1 MTKLQTISDKNTK
14 SFKIKKL
21 LVKKLNKE
29 QFKKDNLI
37 IVIGGDGFMLQTL
50 KKNKNSKKLFY
61 GINSGNYGFLM
72 NKFSS
77 KNIIKNLSKANMV
90 SIYPLEMIVKNKSNQ
105 ARKSLAINEVSILR
119 QSRQAASLSIKQGSR
134 QIIKK
139 LVSDGVLVSTPAG
152 STAYNLS
159 VHGPILSLHS
169 KKLSISPISAFRPRR
184 WKGKIV
190 NDKSKI
196 IITNLDP
203 SKRPISAVA
212 DNLEVRNAKS
222 ITVKTNNKIKEF
234 IFQISNTEKIYLS
247 KNSEDLKFNEKILSV
262 KLDKKI
268 IYKENIILQSLYKAA
283 TDQNIPPNTII
294 EFARIYGFQVDFQRD
309 IRKEDKFQIMYEV
322 FIDENKKIIETGE
335 ILFANLKLSGQDN
348 SLYYFDKENLEGHYD
363 KNGKSVQKALMK
375 SPINGAR
382 LSSSFGMRKH
392 PIDGYNKMH
401 RGTDFAAPK
410 GTPIMASGNG
420 IVKKAGWC
428 GGGGNCVKIRH
439 NSTYETVYAHMSK
452 FARGIKNGVR
462 VKQGQ
467 TIGYVG
473 STGKSTGPHLHYEVI
488 VNGKKVNSQKLKLP
502 SGKVLKGKNREYFET
517 AKIKL
522 DVLKS
527 EKIIGLN

>member
-1 MTKLQTISDKNTK
+1 MLK
-14 SFKIKKL
+14 KIKSSL
-21 LVKKLNKE
+21 LNNLKIFGLIL
-29 QFKKDNLI
+29 LI
-37 IVIGGDGFMLQTL
+37 IFTIIVATL
-50 KKNKNSKKLFY
+50 
-61 GINSGNYGFLM
+61 
-72 NKFSS
+72 
-77 KNIIKNLSKANMV
+77 
-90 SIYPLEMIVKNKSNQ
+90 SNHQ
-105 ARKSLAINEVSILR
+105 
-119 QSRQAASLSIKQGSR
+119 
-134 QIIKK
+134 
-139 LVSDGVLVSTPAG
+139 
-152 STAYNLS
+152 
-159 VHGPILSLHS
+159 
-169 KKLSISPISAFRPRR
+169 KKLSKSQNNNIVDNIYF
-184 WKGKIV
+184 KKTLNEIV
-190 NDKSKI
+190 N
-196 IITNLDP
+196 
-203 SKRPISAVA
+203 
-212 DNLEVRNAKS
+212 NLEPRYKKYNHKIKSGETFDKILDSYSINKDEINAIKQS
-222 ITVKTNNKIKEF
+222 LSKKVNINKLNTNQKIQIILDKTNNKIKEF
-234 IFQISNTEKIYLS
+234 VFQISNTEKIYLS
-247 KNSEDLKFNEKILSV
+247 KNSEDLEFNEKILSI

-502 SGKVLKGKNREYFET
+502 SGKVLKGKDREYFET